1 MDMMYMAPSLSA
13 LGFTFSITCMALPW
27 STTGDGKVKPGE
39 EGEESLVDIVTDK
52 FEKFGKD
59 DGETEE
65 EGEDAGETE
74 EEGEDAATK
83 SIGFLSTKIHLKIP
97 KGFVIKAT
105 EVGDAKVPKEAGE
118 VPPGAGENSN
128 KAVVLSKDILFKLPD
143 SFVIEDVTPLLKNI
157 TLNLPDNFVLPQSL
171 PPGLGQAPDLKKPA
185 SLPTP
190 PTTPVEAQT
199 PPHTTV
205 PTNPV
210 DINNKDSKVPWAKIP
225 RSLGGGGPIAL
236 HPGYFYMGVRTDAP
250 CIAFGRH
257 LYVFP
262 AKKKGAVL
270 HELDDDLVPDPSPW
284 TRNLTSLDADALCAY
299 ASAVRSVSIPAG
311 DPAEAEREALHGALL
326 RATIVAARSRNAR
339 PPACAPSV
347 GAALAK
353 ACASDPRLHR
363 PRAERIRSLKT
374 RLQLAKKRA
383 YSPAN

>member
-1 MDMMYMAPSLSA
+1 M
-13 LGFTFSITCMALPW
+13 
-27 STTGDGKVKPGE
+27 
-39 EGEESLVDIVTDK
+39 
-52 FEKFGKD
+52 
-59 DGETEE
+59 
-65 EGEDAGETE
+65 
-74 EEGEDAATK
+74 
-83 SIGFLSTKIHLKIP
+83 
-97 KGFVIKAT
+97 
-105 EVGDAKVPKEAGE
+105 
-118 VPPGAGENSN
+118 
-128 KAVVLSKDILFKLPD
+128 
-143 SFVIEDVTPLLKNI
+143 
-157 TLNLPDNFVLPQSL
+157 
-171 PPGLGQAPDLKKPA
+171 
-185 SLPTP
+185 
-190 PTTPVEAQT
+190 
-199 PPHTTV
+199 
-205 PTNPV
+205 
-210 DINNKDSKVPWAKIP
+210 
-225 RSLGGGGPIAL
+225 
-236 HPGYFYMGVRTDAP
+236 HPGYFYMGVRTDVP

-374 RLQLAKKRA
+374 RLQVLRHAATRRLKNGDTG
-383 YSPAN
+383 SE